1 MRQRAAKVLRRIWM
15 WLAGSAVG
23 GAVLALPDEG
33 PRIFSFSRTHGPSA
47 VDLVGMLVLVAAWVP
62 VALLLWSERAS
73 LRGGWS
79 RGAAVL
85 AVVGTTLLVVTISR
99 DLGGWWIGAVVVLVA
114 APLMALRALT

>member
-1 MRQRAAKVLRRIWM
+1 VRQGASKVRLRTATWIV
-15 WLAGSAVG
+15 GSAVG

-33 PRIFSFSRTHGPSA
+33 PRLFSFSRTHGPSA
-47 VDLVGMLVLVAAWVP
+47 VDLFGMLVLIAAWVP

-79 RGAAVL
+79 RGAAAL

-99 DLGGWWIGAVVVLVA
+99 DLGGSWIGAVVVLVA
-114 APLMALRALT
+114 VPLMALRALT